1 MNKKDRNVELLIMET
16 KLILKNKDKYDIL
29 KMASG
34 INLGVY
40 MNIPENYFRAPDRF
54 TNSWIKQNDKY
65 VYFKSKEFYSY
76 IYTQKNRSVN
86 ELVVDIIAKQIGIQT
101 AKYEPAHLYHVH
113 GIISHDVTKSYEELL
128 TLSDLF
134 DVSNYDTSMDF
145 VDRAW
150 NDSYMVNYEA
160 DKKQIMFDLYKMLVL
175 DALTMQEDRHANNIF
190 FIRDTEDNSIRLAP
204 LIDNE
209 FAFAL
214 KTVDNF
220 IKNKA
225 YRDEE
230 GYDKDKFLRIHST
243 FLQFSA
249 YPENSAERYKKYG
262 KNVKDL
268 IELAVKKPQYKEFLI
283 NSLKNASIEK
293 AICAVEK
300 MGYEISPEY
309 RQYMCDVV
317 NLAKHTFA
325 DKIKEVRSSQNYSQ
339 RS

>member
-1 MNKKDRNVELLIMET
+1 MENKF
-16 KLILKNKDKYDIL
+16 ILKNTDKYKIL

-34 INLGVY
+34 VDLEVY
-40 MNIPENYFRAPDRF
+40 MNMPENTMRSVDRF
-54 TNSWIKQNDKY
+54 TNSWIKQEDGY
-65 VYFKSKEFYSY
+65 VYFKSKEFYSF
-76 IYTQKNRSVN
+76 IHTQQNRPVN
-86 ELVVDIIAKQIGIQT
+86 ELVVDVIARQMGIPT
-101 AKYEPAHLYHVH
+101 AKYEPAHLHRVH
-113 GIISHDVTKSYEELL
+113 GIISYDVTESYEDLL
-128 TLSDLF
+128 TLDDLF
-134 DVSNYDTSMDF
+134 NVSNYDTSMDF

-150 NDSYMVNYEA
+150 DNSYIVSYNA
-160 DKKQIMFDLYKMLVL
+160 DKEQVMFGLYKMLVL

-190 FIRDTEDNSIRLAP
+190 FIRNSLDNSIRLAP

-214 KTVDNF
+214 KTVDDF
-220 IKNKA
+220 VQNKS

-230 GYDKDKFLRIHST
+230 GYDIAKFLRIHST
-243 FLQFSA
+243 FLKFTA

-268 IELAVKKPQYKEFLI
+268 IEIAVKNPKYKEFLI
-283 NSLKNASIEK
+283 NSLKNINIEK

-325 DKIKEVRSSQNYSQ
+325 DKIKEVRHSQDYSQ